1 MGGQPYKMSTY
12 VAGAKAAL
20 KHEGLTD
27 SEVYD
32 TLLSM
37 GIPEYSVRHIGKE
50 ERNKSKDKGE
60 SD

>member
-1 MGGQPYKMSTY
+1 MSTY